1 MLAALLSVYRRVSV
15 WNRLNLISV
24 HALFCFQLA
33 LSLRTLLILIYSV
46 VFGTRDSV
54 SLYDSYVLLGK
65 EVIVFRLELALA
77 KLLV

>member
-1 MLAALLSVYRRVSV
+1 MLAALLSVYRRTSV

-24 HALFCFQLA
+24 HALFCFQLG
-33 LSLRTLLILIYSV
+33 LSLRTLLILIYSI

-65 EVIVFRLELALA
+65 EVIVFRIELVLA

>member
-1 MLAALLSVYRRVSV
+1 MLAALLCVYRRTSV
-15 WNRLNLISV
+15 WSRLNLINL
-24 HALFCFQLA
+24 HTLFCFQLG

-46 VFGTRDSV
+46 VFGTRHSV

>member
-1 MLAALLSVYRRVSV
+1 MLALLLSVYRLMTT
-15 WNRLNLISV
+15 WDRLNLISV
-24 HALFCFQLA
+24 HALFCFRLG
-33 LSLRTLLILIYSV
+33 LSLRTLLILIYSI

-65 EVIVFRLELALA
+65 EVIVFRLELALV